1 MATLPAD
8 GTDTNRVAIVTGGA
22 RGVGLEITRTLAGRG
37 FAVVLSYAADQAA
50 AETAVEEVLAAD
62 GVALAVRADVADE
75 LDVARLFGETTEAFS
90 EIDVVA
96 HAASR
101 LALGHDE
108 SLGGSDAQQW
118 NDIQGAF
125 VVNQQAA
132 RQVRRGG
139 TIVNV
144 YVEQLVCPTPAIGT
158 RSNGAIGVMTR
169 ALARE
174 LHEQDVTINAVA
186 YRPDGP
192 EAQTAVAAIVGFLV
206 SGDARNLSGH
216 VIHVD
221 GNAA

>member
-1 MATLPAD
+1 MATFPVE

-37 FAVVLSYAADQAA
+37 FAVVLSYAVDQAA
-50 AETAVEEVLAAD
+50 AEAAVEEVLAAD
-62 GVALAVRADVADE
+62 GIALAVRADVADE
-75 LDVARLFGETTEAFS
+75 LDVARLFGETTEAFA

-101 LALGHDE
+101 VALGHDE
-108 SLGGSDAQQW
+108 PLGGSDAQQW
-118 NDIQGAF
+118 NDMRGAF

-144 YVEQLVCPTPAIGT
+144 CVEQLVCPTSAAGP

-186 YRPDGP
+186 FRPDGP
-192 EAQTAVAAIVGFLV
+192 EAPTAVAAIVGFLV
-206 SGDARNLSGH
+206 SLDARNLSGH